1 MLMNRRDIAHGLDK
15 SVEET
20 PEFYA
25 WTEWMVYLEYAIR
38 GEQGRRYVEALSE
51 PGQGGAYFYKPL
63 SRPTASLFLEFA
75 RWPDEYGMDRQPLD
89 SDKNAEAVKEWLP
102 GRGVLGIPR
111 PDLDSE
117 VWGSSQDVLREFI
130 GGRGEGVRLNRG
142 AHNDGRGGIEETVER
157 FAVEAWKANMVLR
170 LYDAATRPTGPQTDT
185 IVGLMPDRKEGLGDG
200 HYWPSVRDIH
210 GKTPET
216 ARNWAL
222 DLVEEVVEDEIRG
235 RCWPI
240 PVRRG
245 DGSHGQGWAFDSL
258 LGAMWVQMMWLMLGQ
273 SRRCDWCGRVL
284 DVDPEQDLRTTANVN
299 DGGKI
304 GRRKP
309 PDHKRFCAD
318 TGGRCRSN
326 WNYNY
331 GDGKSSKKARKEIR
345 DRERG
350 KP

>member
-1 MLMNRRDIAHGLDK
+1 MAMYRRDIIYGLSK
-15 SVEET
+15 NVEET
-20 PEFYA
+20 PKFYA
-25 WTEWMVYLEYAIR
+25 WTEWMWYPEYAVR
-38 GEQGRRYVEALSE
+38 AEQGLRYVEALSK

-89 SDKNAEAVKEWLP
+89 SDKNVEAVKEWLP

-117 VWGSSQDVLREFI
+117 VWGSSQDVLRGFI
-130 GGRGEGVRLNRG
+130 GGYGAGVRLSRG
-142 AHNDGRGGIEETVER
+142 THNDGRGGIEESVER

-170 LYDAATRPTGPQTDT
+170 LYEAAARSTGPDMDA
-185 IVGLMPDRKEGLGDG
+185 IVDLMPDRKHGLGDG
-200 HYWPSVRDIH
+200 HYLPSVRDIH

-216 ARNWAL
+216 ARSWAL
-222 DLVEEVVEDEIRG
+222 EVVEEFVEDEIRG

-240 PVRRG
+240 PVRRD

-258 LGAMWVQMMWLMLGQ
+258 LGAMWVQMLWLMLGQ
-273 SRRCDWCGRVL
+273 ARRCDWCGRVI
-284 DVDPEQDLRTTANVN
+284 DVDSEQDLRPTEHTN
-299 DGGKI
+299 DAGKT

-309 PDHKRFCAD
+309 PDHKRFCDD

-331 GDGKSSKKARKEIR
+331 GDGKSSKKARKEKR

-350 KP
+350 KS